1 MNMKMSIKEW
11 EQKLKSSED
20 NELIHLLKILSEDER
35 QGAQKLFQ
43 SFSKRLAREEAER
56 TRLKLM
62 HTYEEQCQAQG
73 KTLIAGVDEVGR
85 GPLAGPV
92 VAAAVILPIGYMLP
106 GVNDSKKL
114 SEKKRDALYEI
125 IMKDAISYSVH
136 LVQPD
141 QIDAIN
147 IYQAS
152 KLAMTEAISSLHVRP
167 DQLLIDAMEVPLAID
182 QLKIIKGDEK
192 SISIAAASIVAKV
205 TRDRYMQNLHE
216 KYPQY
221 GLNSNMGYGTKEHLH
236 ALQQFGPT
244 DIHRRSFSPVGE
256 LIKITGSD

>member
-1 MNMKMSIKEW
+1 MNMKLSIKEW
-11 EQKLKSSED
+11 ELKLKACED
-20 NELIHLLKILSEDER
+20 TELVSQLSILSEDER
-35 QGAQKLFQ
+35 VGAKKLFQ
-43 SFSKRLAREEAER
+43 SFSKRLEREETER

-62 HTYEEQCQAQG
+62 HTYEEQCQRQG

-92 VAAAVILPIGYMLP
+92 VAAAVILPLGYMLP

-125 IMKDAISYSVH
+125 ILKDAISYCVH
-136 LVQPD
+136 FVQPD

-152 KLAMTEAISSLHVRP
+152 KLAMTEAVCSLNVTP

-205 TRDRYMQNLHE
+205 ARDRYMKMLDE

-221 GLNSNMGYGTKEHLH
+221 GFQSNMGYGTKDHLN
-236 ALQQFGPT
+236 ALQQYGPT
-244 DIHRRSFSPVGE
+244 EIHRKSFSPVGE